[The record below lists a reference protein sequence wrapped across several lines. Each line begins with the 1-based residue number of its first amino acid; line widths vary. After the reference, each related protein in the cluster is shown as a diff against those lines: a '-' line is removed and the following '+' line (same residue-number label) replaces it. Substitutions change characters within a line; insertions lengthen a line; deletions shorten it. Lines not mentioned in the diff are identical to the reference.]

1 VRGTSAWSPDATWIV
16 TGGIDAEGPGLF
28 KIPVGGGSPVRLATG
43 QAVDPAWSPDGK
55 LITYVMGQAANGA
68 LMAMSPDRTA
78 VRLPDIRIPVG
89 GGGRLRFLPNGNLV
103 YMTRPIGTTDFFL
116 LDLTTGKVRQLTRLS
131 SSATLNTF
139 DVTPDG
145 TRIVFDRLRE
155 NADIRLID
163 LPEK

>member
-1 VRGTSAWSPDATWIV
+1 M
-16 TGGIDAEGPGLF
+16 
-28 KIPVGGGSPVRLATG
+28 
-43 QAVDPAWSPDGK
+43 
-55 LITYVMGQAANGA
+55 LITYTMGLAASGP
-68 LMAMSPDRTA
+68 LMAMRPNGEA
-78 VRLPDIRIPVG
+78 VPLPNIRIPVG
-89 GGGRLRFLPNGNLV
+89 GGGRVRFLPDGKSLV
-103 YMTRPIGTTDFFL
+103 YVTNPIASQDFWL
-116 LDLTTGKVRQLTRLS
+116 LDVTTGKKRQLTRLS